1 MQNYTNDLFNL
12 IRGKSSLQ
20 NVINNTNKR
29 ESNFKKIIENRKVV
43 IKKHQYDIMKDDM
56 QKDIQTVFNNYPQ
69 IIQDDKSEIIKQ
81 TLFSLFPDKY
91 EEWFGIELL
100 PLKQDPEQMKIVT
113 EMDEEV
119 KNKIIDN
126 LKESNV
132 EYDKNKIRLLKYKGP
147 GQYHDIKKLTD
158 LYFRDF
164 VPNAMI
170 DIETREYEDEI
181 QKIKNDKS
189 LSESEQ
195 KIKIKTLSEE
205 FNKKYKKYQ
214 SKERKGLKEKYM
226 KESEDKYK
234 NEFDNKS
241 LKLKEDYEK
250 KMNEIYKEHTKAHQ
264 QSKRENENELAFLNV
279 RIQDLI
285 RENNELKEKE
295 NERFVSF
302 DKSKDENEDEKIRTI
317 IDNANKDKERLN
329 IEFKNLLTDKENEFK
344 LELEKMKIGYD
355 DTIKLIEKNS
365 KREIDNLNDNIKK
378 LKEELTSLE
387 LLNRNLS
394 EDCDNKIRE
403 IKNKSRDGEDKIK
416 EYKDKIKDN
425 EKILRDLSIDLE
437 KNKKMNND
445 LIEKIKKLES
455 DKNNE
460 IDNLK
465 ESLKKCYEDN
475 DKLIKESD
483 RLTKKEFMEPINQ
496 QKILDLEN
504 QVNTLN
510 NELNKNKKLMNDLTN
525 EANDMIKTLEYE
537 NLKKNQKI
545 TDFDNKFNIMVD
557 EYNKLKNNLNEK
569 DENILMLNKEMKN
582 LVIEY
587 NQLMDYKETLEQLK
601 NSKSKEEFEN
611 NSERAINKFS
621 EKNINVSKFMDI
633 EHEEEKY
640 EEDQEKYEEDQEILD
655 MYEKNKKTGRTNKMK
670 LYSPDKKEVDYS
682 FTKNIEN
689 ESKYNFFIN
698 DINNIQ
704 FNEFIQNKFKN
715 NTLHDKIKNYFTEFN
730 KYISTIKKEN
740 LDYESSFKPASDF
753 ITHIKNKY
761 KVNPF
766 LILEDLITEKKF
778 NKKFYNEIYKNV
790 FPEKEINVKIKNDF
804 IKYNDEKN
812 KDYDYDKII
821 SIYDEISHP
830 SYNFYDDEKK
840 YNEFLKGFNVKNN
853 LSLKD
858 QIIKY
863 FTDMNKFIKKEQDKA
878 YNDVS
883 LNSAINF
890 VNYLKIYKLNPF
902 IVLKSLVGEKMTMK
916 FYNSIVEYFENIN
929 RIKKGQKD

>member
-20 NVINNTNKR
+20 NVINNSNKR
-29 ESNFKKIIENRKVV
+29 ESNFKKIIENHKLV
-43 IKKHQYDIMKDDM
+43 IKKHKYDIMKDDM

-69 IIQDDKSEIIKQ
+69 IIENDKSEIIKQ
-81 TLFSLFPDKY
+81 TLYSLFPDKY
-91 EEWFGIELL
+91 EEWFGIELM

-170 DIETREYEDEI
+170 DIETREYENEI
-181 QKIKNDKS
+181 HKIKNDKT
-189 LSESEQ
+189 LSEEEQ
-195 KIKIKTLSEE
+195 KIRIKTLSDE

-226 KESEDKYK
+226 KESEYKYK

-250 KMNEIYKEHTKAHQ
+250 KMNEIHKEHTKAHQ
-264 QSKRENENELAFLNV
+264 QSKRENEKELAFLNV
-279 RIQDLI
+279 KIQDLI

-317 IDNANKDKERLN
+317 IDDANKDKERLN

-344 LELEKMKIGYD
+344 LELEKMKIGCD

-365 KREIDNLNDNIKK
+365 KREIDNLNGNIER
-378 LKEELTSLE
+378 LKEDLNSLE
-387 LLNRNLS
+387 LLNQNLS
-394 EDCDNKIRE
+394 EDCDKQIRE

-425 EKILRDLSIDLE
+425 EKNLRDLSIELE
-437 KNKKMNND
+437 KHKKMNND
-445 LIEKIKKLES
+445 LKENIKKLENE
-455 DKNNE
+455 KNNE
-460 IDNLK
+460 INNLK
-465 ESLKKCYEDN
+465 ESLKKCYEEN
-475 DKLIKESD
+475 DKLLKESD
-483 RLTKKEFMEPINQ
+483 RLTKKEFMEPVNQ
-496 QKILDLEN
+496 QRIIDLEN

-510 NELNKNKKLMNDLTN
+510 NELNKNKKNMDNLTN
-525 EANDMIKTLEYE
+525 EANDMIKSLEYE

-557 EYNKLKNNLNEK
+557 EYNKLKNKINEK

-587 NQLMDYKETLEQLK
+587 NQLMDYKESLEQIK
-601 NSKSKEEFEN
+601 NSKSKEEFLN
-611 NSERAINKFS
+611 NSEKIINKFS

-640 EEDQEKYEEDQEILD
+640 EEDPEILA
-655 MYEKNKKTGRTNKMK
+655 MYEKNKKEGRTNKFK
-670 LYSPDKKEVDYS
+670 LLSPDKKELDYS
-682 FTKNIEN
+682 FNKDIGDEN
-689 ESKYNFFIN
+689 KYNFFSN

-704 FNEFIQNKFKN
+704 YNEFLKN
-715 NTLHDKIKNYFTEFN
+715 NFKDNTLQDKIRNYFTSFN
-730 KYISTIKKEN
+730 KYISKLKKEN
-740 LDYESSFKPASDF
+740 LDYEQSFKPAFEF
-753 ITHIKNKY
+753 INNILKNY
-761 KVNPF
+761 NVNPF
-766 LILEDLITEKKF
+766 LILDDMISENKF
-778 NKKFYNEIYKNV
+778 NKNYYNQLYKNV
-790 FPEKEINVKIKNDF
+790 FPKKETKMNIKNNF
-804 IKYNDEKN
+804 IKYNDEIN

-821 SIYDEISHP
+821 SINEELSR
-830 SYNFYDDEKK
+830 SEYNFFNDEDK
-840 YNEFLKGFNVKNN
+840 YNEFLIKLKANS
-853 LSLKD
+853 SLKE
-858 QIIKY
+858 QIKLY
-863 FTDMNKFIKKEQDKA
+863 FTEISKFIKKEGEPAKNTS
-878 YNDVS
+878 YS
-883 LNSAINF
+883 SSINF
-890 VNYLKIYKLNPF
+890 IFYLRKFKINPF
-902 IVLKSLVGEKMTMK
+902 IILKTLVDEKK
-916 FYNSIVEYFENIN
+916 IAKYIYNDLAENFENIEELKT
-929 RIKKGQKD
+929 RKKD